1 MKFRRRP
8 PRQEREAMIPLINVV
23 FLLLIFFMLAGR
35 LTQQPPFD
43 WTAPDSRSERAPGT
57 DGVVVHVA
65 ADGRIAVAGRAVR
78 LDGLRAAV
86 QEAAAEGVGP
96 VHLRADRAAEAN
108 RVIAVLTQLR
118 MAGVDAVRLYT
129 RPGEA

>member
-1 MKFRRRP
+1 
-8 PRQEREAMIPLINVV
+8 MIPLINVV

-43 WTAPDSRSERAPGT
+43 WTAPDSRSERTPGT
-57 DGVVVHVA
+57 EGVVVHVA
-65 ADGRIAVAGRAVR
+65 KDGRIAVGGRAVA
-78 LDGLRAAV
+78 LDGLRTAV
-86 QEAAAEGVGP
+86 QAAAEAVGP
-96 VHLRADRAAEAN
+96 VHLRADRAAEAK